1 MSYDYKKQVYTFN
14 LQNRGFKM
22 QNHSNIKHFMVMNRT
37 KSTVLGESEI
47 ANTFF
52 SRLRGTMFKK
62 ELKRGLILKLPSSR
76 SRSGSAIHMFFVRFP
91 LDIIFADS
99 DKKVVDVV
107 SIDPWKTYTPKKP
120 AKYVIEM
127 KKGTIESSGTEIGD
141 ELDFM
146 CENA

>member
-1 MSYDYKKQVYTFN
+1 
-14 LQNRGFKM
+14 M
-22 QNHSNIKHFMVMNRT
+22 QNYPNSKHLIVMNRT

-47 ANTFF
+47 ADTFF

-91 LDIIFADS
+91 LDIIFADV
-99 DKKVVDVV
+99 DKKVVDII
-107 SIDPWKTYTPKKP
+107 SIDPWKTYTPKNP

-127 KKGTIESSGTEIGD
+127 EKGTIESSGTEIGD
-141 ELDFM
+141 ELDFT
-146 CENA
+146 CENAK

>member
-1 MSYDYKKQVYTFN
+1 
-14 LQNRGFKM
+14 M
-22 QNHSNIKHFMVMNRT
+22 QNYPNSKHLMVINRT

-47 ANTFF
+47 ADTFF

-62 ELKRGLILKLPSSR
+62 ELKRGLILKLPNTR

-91 LDIIFADS
+91 LDIIFADA
-99 DKKVVDVV
+99 DRKVVDVV

-127 KKGTIESSGTEIGD
+127 EEGTIESSGTEIGD
-141 ELDFM
+141 ELDFT
-146 CENA
+146 CENAK

>member
-1 MSYDYKKQVYTFN
+1 
-14 LQNRGFKM
+14 M
-22 QNHSNIKHFMVMNRT
+22 QNYLSNKYLTVVNKT
-37 KSTVLGESEI
+37 KKTVLGESEI
-47 ANTFF
+47 ADTFF

-62 ELKRGLILKLPSSR
+62 VLERGLILTLPNTR

-127 KKGTIESSGTEIGD
+127 EEGTIKSSATEIGD
-141 ELDFM
+141 ELDFT

>member
-1 MSYDYKKQVYTFN
+1 METIVIN
-14 LQNRGFKM
+14 
-22 QNHSNIKHFMVMNRT
+22 
-37 KSTVLGESEI
+37 KSKNTELGEIEV

-62 ELKRGLILKLPSSR
+62 KLERGLILKLPSDR

-91 LDIIFADS
+91 LDIIFADK
-99 DKKVVDVV
+99 DKKVVDMV

-127 KKGTIESSGTEIGD
+127 EKSTIKSSKTEIGD
-141 ELDFM
+141 QLDFT
-146 CENA
+146 CKNV

>member
-1 MSYDYKKQVYTFN
+1 MEITVINT
-14 LQNRGFKM
+14 
-22 QNHSNIKHFMVMNRT
+22 T
-37 KSTVLGESEI
+37 KNTELGESDL
-47 ANTFF
+47 ADTFF

-62 ELKRGLILKLPSSR
+62 KLEKGLILKIPSAR

-99 DKKVVDVV
+99 DKNVVDIV

-127 KKGTIESSGTEIGD
+127 EKGTIKSSKTEIGD
-141 ELDFM
+141 KIDFV
-146 CENA
+146 CKNV